1 MRRLL
6 RSLAIWLIRLYQG
19 TVSRVLP
26 PTCRFHPSCSQYM
39 ALAIERHGLVRGT
52 WLGLWRILRCN
63 PFCAG
68 GDDPVPEKRCST
80 GPQQKPTD
88 ASSRT
93 NELKG

>member
-1 MRRLL
+1 MKRLL
-6 RSLAIWLIRLYQG
+6 RTLAIAVIRLYQR
-19 TVSRVLP
+19 TLSRVLP
-26 PTCRFHPSCSQYM
+26 PTCRFIPSCSEYM

-68 GDDPVPEKRCST
+68 GSDPVPETLRR
-80 GPQQKPTD
+80 PHPPQKPSD
-88 ASSRT
+88 ASSHT

>member
-6 RSLAIWLIRLYQG
+6 RSLAIAVIRVYQR

-26 PTCRFHPSCSQYM
+26 PTCRFSPSCSEYM

-52 WLGLWRILRCN
+52 WLGVWRILRCN
-63 PFCAG
+63 PFCTG
-68 GDDPVPEKRCST
+68 GDDPVPESHRSP

-93 NELKG
+93 NELEG